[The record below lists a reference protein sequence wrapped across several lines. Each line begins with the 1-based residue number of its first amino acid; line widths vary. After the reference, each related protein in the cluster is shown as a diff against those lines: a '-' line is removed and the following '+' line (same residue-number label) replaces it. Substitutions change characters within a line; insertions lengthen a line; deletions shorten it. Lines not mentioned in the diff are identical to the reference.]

1 MMQKRITSRMSKQ
14 DTSKHE
20 RYKSSYK
27 ANDYYWGVGI
37 ELETYLQFDTPN
49 PMNAWAIHT
58 NHKRE
63 RYSVDY
69 FTGLQPEYKDH
80 LKKLFPD
87 GLSSLP
93 LYMNSHSFQHTD
105 VLGNHRTTYA
115 KVPKPNPAFT
125 ETIHETLC
133 KANPSVFKDKYKINY
148 TYDGDTIEFMTQDFY
163 KATVKGAVSEL
174 IREKKLYLDAL
185 NKADLFPD
193 LGALKYP
200 VANEPFVTF
209 LTNEKNVA
217 IFNNGTYHLNFTLP
231 TLLDAKKQPA
241 NVTLFIQQHKA
252 AIRYI
257 QYLEPLLL
265 AVYGTPDP
273 FSKVS
278 DKFSK
283 ASQRC
288 AVSRYIGIGTYDT
301 NAMKPGK
308 ILQIDRKS
316 CRQAKNDFWWYTTYT
331 KDSCYVPLEEI
342 GIDINF
348 NKHGAHGIELR
359 FFDWFPE
366 EKLEEIM
373 TILVHVLDVSL
384 KYGCP
389 DDPTVCPIW
398 NGLVVKVL
406 QGGDVVLTRGEY
418 EMYAR
423 IFRLNNPV
431 FLCWLFKAP
440 FSKPNTVTKVWK
452 DIVKAVK
459 KVKGPCSNV
468 MI

>member
-1 MMQKRITSRMSKQ
+1 
-14 DTSKHE
+14 
-20 RYKSSYK
+20 
-27 ANDYYWGVGI
+27 
-37 ELETYLQFDTPN
+37 
-49 PMNAWAIHT
+49 
-58 NHKRE
+58 
-63 RYSVDY
+63 
-69 FTGLQPEYKDH
+69 
-80 LKKLFPD
+80 
-87 GLSSLP
+87 
-93 LYMNSHSFQHTD
+93 
-105 VLGNHRTTYA
+105 
-115 KVPKPNPAFT
+115 
-125 ETIHETLC
+125 
-133 KANPSVFKDKYKINY
+133 
-148 TYDGDTIEFMTQDFY
+148 MTQDFY
-163 KATVKGAVSEL
+163 KATVKAAVAEL
-174 IREKKLYLDAL
+174 IREKKLYLNAL

-200 VANEPFVTF
+200 VVNEPFVTF

-217 IFNNGTYHLNFTLP
+217 IFNNGTYHFNFTLP
-231 TLLDAKKQPA
+231 TLLDAKKEPA

-257 QYLEPLLL
+257 QYIEPLLL

-316 CRQAKNDFWWYTTYT
+316 CPQAKNDFWWYTTYT

-342 GIDINF
+342 GVDINF

-389 DDPTVCPIW
+389 DDPTMCPIW

-406 QGGDVVLTRGEY
+406 QRGDVVLTRGEY
-418 EMYAR
+418 EMYSR
-423 IFRLNNPV
+423 IFRLNNPP

-440 FSKPNTVTKVWK
+440 FSKPNTVTKVWN

-459 KVKGPCSNV
+459 KVKGPCSKV
-468 MI
+468 M